1 MGPLAG
7 VRILEIGGIGP
18 GPMAAML
25 LADLGATVLRLC
37 RADDSGPGLRKPVT
51 FDLVM
56 RGRRSLAIDL
66 KTPAGI
72 DLALRLIERS
82 DGTIE
87 GFRPGVAE
95 RMGLGPEVAL
105 ARNPRLVYGR
115 VTGFGQDGPLAQA
128 AGHDI
133 NYIALTGALDAIGVA
148 RGKPAIP
155 MNVLGDYAGGSLYL
169 AIGMLAAMLEA
180 RSSGKGQVVDAAI
193 VDGTSSLMTMVYGL
207 RLAEL
212 HAKPRGENLLDGG
225 SAIYNVYECL
235 DGKYVSVGPIE
246 TKFRA
251 ILFGLI
257 GIDPA
262 SPDGPDLHKR
272 LEALFR
278 TRTRAEWSDLLEG
291 TDACF
296 APVLSMAEAP
306 DHPHNVA
313 RGTFVTIEG
322 VTQPA
327 PAPRFGRTRP
337 GVPTPPEAPGA
348 GGRTALIDWGLSTT
362 EIDTLAAEGAIH
374 LTEAQVQH
382 V

>member
-7 VRILEIGGIGP
+7 IRILEIGGIGP
-18 GPMAAML
+18 APLAAML
-25 LADLGATVLRLC
+25 LADMGATVLRLC
-37 RADDSGPGLRKPVT
+37 RADDSGPGLRKPVAL
-51 FDLVM
+51 DLVM
-56 RGRRSLAIDL
+56 RGRKSLAIDL
-66 KTPAGI
+66 KKLAGI

-82 DGTIE
+82 DATIE
-87 GFRPGVAE
+87 GFRPGAAE
-95 RMGLGPEVAL
+95 RMGLGPETAL

-115 VTGFGQDGPLAQA
+115 VTGFGQVGPLAQA

-133 NYIALTGALDAIGVA
+133 NYIALTGALEAIGA
-148 RGKPAIP
+148 AGGKPAIP
-155 MNVLGDYAGGSLYL
+155 MNLLGDYAGGALYL
-169 AIGMLAAMLEA
+169 VMGMLAAMLET
-180 RSSGKGQVVDAAI
+180 RTSGKGQVVDAAI
-193 VDGTSSLMTMVYGL
+193 VDGTASLMTMLYGL
-207 RLAEL
+207 RLADL
-212 HAKPRGENLLDGG
+212 HSKPRGENLLDGG

-235 DGKYVSVGPIE
+235 DGTYVSVGPIE

-262 SPDGPDLHKR
+262 SADGPDLHKR

-313 RGTFVTIEG
+313 RGTFVTIGG

-327 PAPRFGRTRP
+327 PAPRFGRTP
-337 GVPTPPEAPGA
+337 PAVPTPPEAPGA
-348 GGRTALIDWGLSTT
+348 SGRAALLDWGLDAA
-362 EIDTLAAEGAIH
+362 EIDALADVGAIH
-374 LTEAQVQH
+374 LTESRMHH